1 VNPFERTY
9 GTDHLKQPL
18 PLAILLSVALLSA
31 HLTATKG
38 LVAGIGMV
46 VLPIGIIYV
55 GVLFQKPKIG
65 LLTIFVLNFLILG
78 LGRYVPMTWGL
89 LIDGLMFLMYL
100 ALFFKAFKIKVPW
113 SKAKSQLTLLVTV
126 WFGYALFQ
134 AVNPEA
140 VSFAAWFYAMRGLA
154 LYQWMIVPLLFILFD
169 KPKDLKLFFII
180 WGAMSLLNKDGWI
193 MAGL

>member
-1 VNPFERTY
+1 MNPFERTY
-9 GTDHLKQPL
+9 GTDLLKQPL
-18 PLAILLSVALLSA
+18 PLAILLSVCLLSA

-38 LVAGIGMV
+38 LVAGMGMII
-46 VLPIGIIYV
+46 LPIGIIYL
-55 GVLFQKPKIG
+55 GVLFQKPKLG
-65 LLTIFVLNFLILG
+65 LLTIFILNFLILG

-154 LYQWMIVPLLFILFD
+154 LYQW
-169 KPKDLKLFFII
+169 
-180 WGAMSLLNKDGWI
+180 
-193 MAGL
+193 